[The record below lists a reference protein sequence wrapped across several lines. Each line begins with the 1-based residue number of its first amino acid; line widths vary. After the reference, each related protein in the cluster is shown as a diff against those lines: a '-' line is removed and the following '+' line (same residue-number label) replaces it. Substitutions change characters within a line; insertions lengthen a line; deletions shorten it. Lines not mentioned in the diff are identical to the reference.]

1 LKRYAVIVA
10 GGKGLRMGSDIP
22 KQFLI
27 LNGLPVIMH
36 TIQKFAAFEN
46 LQIILVLPASQFD
59 YWKDLVL
66 QYQFN
71 IPIQLVEG
79 GDSRFQSVKN
89 GLDVITDNNSLV
101 AIHDGVRPMIGHD
114 FIELSYIQAAK
125 NGNAIL
131 AIKPKDSIRKQE
143 LLENHA
149 VNRNNYY
156 LIQTP
161 QTFKTEL
168 IKEAYSKAEDDNFTD
183 DASVLEG
190 VLKHKIFMIQGDENN
205 IKITSP
211 VDLKIAS
218 VLIEPA
224 KN

>member
-1 LKRYAVIVA
+1 MKRFAVIVA

-27 LNGLPVIMH
+27 LNGMPVLMH
-36 TIQKFAAFEN
+36 TIQKFSQIN
-46 LQIILVLPASQFD
+46 LEKIILVLPESQFD
-59 YWKDLVL
+59 YWDELKKQYNFTLPHELVK
-66 QYQFN
+66 
-71 IPIQLVEG
+71 G
-79 GDSRFQSVKN
+79 GETRFHSVKN
-89 GLDVITDNNSLV
+89 GLDHIQDSHSLV
-101 AIHDGVRPMIGHD
+101 AIHDGVRPMIQQD
-114 FIELSYIQAAK
+114 FIEQSFIQAEK
-125 NGNAIL
+125 FGNSIL

-143 LLENHA
+143 LLSNHS

-161 QTFKTEL
+161 QTFQTAL
-168 IKEAYSKAEDDNFTD
+168 IKEAYEKAEDDNFTD

-190 VLKHKIFMIQGDENN
+190 VLKQKIHLIQGDENN

-218 VLIEPA
+218 VLL
-224 KN
+224 

>member
-1 LKRYAVIVA
+1 MKRYAVIVA